1 MHATSAQKKKKKN
14 LITMNIFTINEACCF
29 ILDESDREIWCGN
42 KIIPLINRRLL
53 RQDVNQTN
61 KLRKILF
68 S

>member
-1 MHATSAQKKKKKN
+1 
-14 LITMNIFTINEACCF
+14 MNIFTINEACCF
-29 ILDESDREIWCGN
+29 ILDESDRERWCGN

-53 RQDVNQTN
+53 RQDVNETN